1 MNIPVVSFEQ
11 LPEVYEKG
19 MGGIVQGQS
28 VTVFSYTETL
38 YYYEEKIEQHFQ
50 ILAVCKLVGC
60 PHFALHLGYYIQQ
73 FFTVLWLD
81 AEKRFFLER
90 VEYIVFQKNVDVIT
104 VVCDKGF
111 VKVNDAALV
120 FVIVEAMYLSFGN
133 EEYRIIL
140 HVVGVEIDMM
150 FSFARHEPNDLVKAV
165 NMRLLCVLCMAF
177 QIIMQG
183 INLEL

>member
-1 MNIPVVSFEQ
+1 MNTPVVSFEQ
-11 LPEVYEKG
+11 LPEIYEKG

-28 VTVFSYTETL
+28 VTVFSYAETL
-38 YYYEEKIEQHFQ
+38 YYYEEKIKQHFQ

-73 FFTVLWLD
+73 FFTVLLLD

-90 VEYIVFQKNVDVIT
+90 VEYVVFQENIDVIT

-111 VKVNDAALV
+111 VKVDDATLV

-133 EEYRIIL
+133 EEYRIVL
-140 HVVGVEIDMM
+140 HVVGIEIDLM
-150 FSFARHEPNDLVKAV
+150 FSFARDEPDDLVKAMNV
-165 NMRLLCVLCMAF
+165 RLLCMLRIAF

-183 INLEL
+183 IDLEL